1 MMLEFIF
8 KYTWIGML
16 VLVYVIWSVESIKDI
31 IETKRMYHELFSLD
45 DIDETSHAWI
55 LVSIVCIFSASFI
68 YWVFYGIE

>member
-1 MMLEFIF
+1 MLEFIF

-45 DIDETSHAWI
+45 YIDETSRAWI